1 MLPSIIP
8 HLSGALDH
16 SKKGGGKGLTLNG
29 KYNVG
34 PPYSGRDGYYS
45 PILIP
50 NSDSG
55 GLNKLRKGVP
65 GKYLHTKHD
74 YQRRGGGDQVR

>member
-8 HLSGALDH
+8 HLSGDLGD
-16 SKKGGGKGLTLNG
+16 SKKGGGKGLTLNE
-29 KYNVG
+29 KHNVS

-55 GLNKLRKGVP
+55 GLNKL
-65 GKYLHTKHD
+65 
-74 YQRRGGGDQVR
+74 